1 MTAIEPIAPAGQ
13 PLDLKAVMSEPA
25 AAAARFAKE
34 PANRSGF
41 GFADFI
47 DVINPL
53 QHIPGVAELYRSVTN
68 DRISDE
74 ARRSGNALYGFALGG
89 PIGLGAML
97 AYTALGDRLNDGK
110 GSGTADAAGGAE
122 TVAGAGA
129 QPVEIPVPAPKP
141 GTNPASGTDGDLQH
155 AVLGETVAAAGR
167 THEKTPP
174 PGQVAGSVAAAGET
188 VPSGGPEARNREPGG
203 NSAAGGLASS
213 VAYVDRHVRSGVQ
226 GPVLPGED
234 GLSRLATHKSN
245 HLPLDVLKTLQERH
259 ADRTASQRP

>member
-1 MTAIEPIAPAGQ
+1 VTAIDPIAPAGQ

-25 AAAARFAKE
+25 AASARFAKE

-97 AYTALGDRLNDGK
+97 AYTALGDRLNDGEV
-110 GSGTADAAGGAE
+110 SVTADVAGGAE
-122 TVAGAGA
+122 TVSGAGA

-141 GTNPASGTDGDLQH
+141 DTNPASGTDRDLQN

-167 THEKTPP
+167 TQEETPP
-174 PGQVAGSVAAAGET
+174 TGQAVGSAAVPAET
-188 VPSGGPEARNREPGG
+188 LPSGGPAMWNREPGR

-213 VAYVDRHVRSGVQ
+213 VAYVADHVRSGLQV
-226 GPVLPGED
+226 PVLPGEE
-234 GLSRLATHKSN
+234 GLGRLATHKSN